1 MSHVGFDIV
10 KVHPSSSWLDPT
22 FLSQKEKAVAV
33 YTDDV
38 LRQNAV
44 ALLRLS
50 FPPYEEEGAIYTLR
64 RLRLYALV
72 SQLGLSSLRGQDGDN
87 CLCYIN
93 GIELTNDIEAA
104 VEDAAFISCWMLP
117 LRVAEEVD
125 VVSIADS
132 TSVQSLVTI
141 GLAPGPSGAI
151 SCPPVTGIASAATM

>member
-1 MSHVGFDIV
+1 M
-10 KVHPSSSWLDPT
+10 
-22 FLSQKEKAVAV
+22 
-33 YTDDV
+33 
-38 LRQNAV
+38 
-44 ALLRLS
+44 LLRFS
-50 FPPYEEEGAIYTLR
+50 FPPCEEEGAIYTLR

-72 SQLGLSSLRGQDGDN
+72 SQLGLSSLCGQDGDN

-117 LRVAEEVD
+117 PRVAEEVD

-141 GLAPGPSGAI
+141 GPAPFRGYILPSRNRVCIRGHH
-151 SCPPVTGIASAATM
+151 VVVD